1 MLSLSF
7 QSLALGLFAVLS
19 GLTTAASNEKTP
31 AIPCTIRSPN
41 SGSFYDLRSLSLSLP
56 DPDAK
61 AKPGAK
67 TDSWHARG
75 WDYGSNFTMNI
86 CAPVIEDI
94 KDVVGVDKA
103 EWKNVSAYYTKGD
116 KIFSIG

>member
-1 MLSLSF
+1 MPSF
-7 QSLALGLFAVLS
+7 RALALGVFAVLS

-31 AIPCTIRSPN
+31 AVPCTIHSPN

-56 DPDAK
+56 DPDKK
-61 AKPGAK
+61 AKPGSK
-67 TDSWHARG
+67 TDSWQARG

-86 CAPVIEDI
+86 CAPVVEDI

-103 EWKNVSAYYTKGD
+103 QWKNVSAYYIKGD
-116 KIFSIG
+116 KTYSMG